1 MKQKVLYYSDELNDE
16 LAPATIQ
23 SRVIDEKFK
32 YKKGLIWNV
41 CSLFIQNVLSM
52 PIKWGYLRIKFR
64 HKFVGKEKLK
74 ECKNQGYFMYANH
87 TQPFA
92 DTFIPSVAD
101 YPKRN
106 FLIVNPVNISL
117 RGTGTLVE
125 MLGAIPIP
133 SDIKAMKNFL
143 ATIEEKIKNK
153 NSITIYPEAHIWP
166 YYTKIR
172 PFKAV
177 SFKYPVKLNAPAY
190 CITNTYQGYG
200 RHNNKIQ
207 LVSYVD
213 GPFYPNE
220 ELPLKERQQDLRD
233 RVYEKMVERSKNN
246 NVEHIK
252 YIKVEQSGD
261 REKKMYNN
269 IMRIIGDGVK
279 MALSPKCIY

>member
-1 MKQKVLYYSDELNDE
+1 MEQKVLYYSDELNDE
-16 LAPATIQ
+16 LAP
-23 SRVIDEKFK
+23 SKLKPRKIDENFK
-32 YKKGLIWNV
+32 YKKSFIWNV
-41 CSLFIQNVLSM
+41 CSLFLQNVLSM
-52 PIKWGYLRIKFR
+52 PIKLGYLKIKCR
-64 HKFVGKEKLK
+64 HKFIGKEKLK
-74 ECKNQGYFMYANH
+74 ECKKQGYFIYANH

-117 RGTGTLVE
+117 KGTGTLVE

-143 ATIEEKIKNK
+143 EIIEEKIKNK

-177 SFKYPVKLNAPAY
+177 SFKYPAKLNAPVY
-190 CITNTYQGYG
+190 SITNTYQSYG
-200 RHNNKIQ
+200 KKHKKIQ

-213 GPFYPNE
+213 GPFYPDE
-220 ELPLKERQQDLRD
+220 KLTLKERQQDLRD
-233 RVYEKMVERSKNN
+233 RVYNKMVERSKNN
-246 NVEHIK
+246 NIEHIK
-252 YIKVEQSGD
+252 YIKKENRRV
-261 REKKMYNN
+261 
-269 IMRIIGDGVK
+269 
-279 MALSPKCIY
+279 

>member
-1 MKQKVLYYSDELNDE
+1 MEQKVLYYSDELNDE

-233 RVYEKMVERSKNN
+233 RVYEKMVERSRNN

-261 REKKMYNN
+261 GEKN
-269 IMRIIGDGVK
+269 VQ
-279 MALSPKCIY
+279 